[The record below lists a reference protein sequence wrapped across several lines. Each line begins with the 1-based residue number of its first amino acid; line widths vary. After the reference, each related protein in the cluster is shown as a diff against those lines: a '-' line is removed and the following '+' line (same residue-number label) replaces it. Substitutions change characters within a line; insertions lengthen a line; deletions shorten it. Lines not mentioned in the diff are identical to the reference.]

1 MKFKPVFFLCFI
13 LLSACLP
20 TPAAPPTAS
29 VEPSF
34 TPLPP
39 PTLTSLP
46 LITATPTF
54 ISTESPTPLPV
65 GNTPISTS
73 TSTPAPA
80 NAGFCTDPQVMAVI
94 DSFKSSM
101 LNEDG
106 PLLSLLVSPVSGM
119 DVRFFRAGN
128 VLTYSQER
136 AKFLFISTYQADWG
150 ARPASGE
157 KVIGAFHEVVVP
169 ELQKFL
175 QQAYTLHCNELRYG
189 GATYQP
195 TWAYNGNFYALHF
208 PGTEEFGFLDWQTW
222 VIGIDDVNGAPYIY
236 ALTQFFWEP

>member
-1 MKFKPVFFLCFI
+1 MKFKPAIFLCFV
-13 LLSACLP
+13 LLSACIP
-20 TPAAPPTAS
+20 TSAALPTAS
-29 VEPSF
+29 AVPSF

-39 PTLTSLP
+39 ATLTSLP
-46 LITATPTF
+46 LITATQTF

-73 TSTPAPA
+73 TPAPTNPA
-80 NAGFCTDPQVMAVI
+80 FCTDPQVLAVI
-94 DSFKSSM
+94 ESFKSSM

-106 PLLSLLVSPVSGM
+106 PLLSLLVNPITGM
-119 DVRFFRAGN
+119 DARFFRTGN

-150 ARPASGE
+150 ARPAGGE

-222 VIGIDDVNGAPYIY
+222 VIGIDYVNGKPYIY

>member
-1 MKFKPVFFLCFI
+1 MKFKPAIFLCFV
-13 LLSACLP
+13 LLSACIP
-20 TPAAPPTAS
+20 TSAALPTAS
-29 VEPSF
+29 AVPSF

-39 PTLTSLP
+39 ATLTSLP
-46 LITATPTF
+46 LITATQTF

-73 TSTPAPA
+73 TPAPTNPA
-80 NAGFCTDPQVMAVI
+80 FCTDPQVLAVI
-94 DSFKSSM
+94 ESFKSSM

-106 PLLSLLVSPVSGM
+106 PLLSLLVNPITGM
-119 DVRFFRAGN
+119 DARFFRTGN

-157 KVIGAFHEVVVP
+157 NVIGAFHEVVVP

-175 QQAYTLHCNELRYG
+175 QQTYTLHCNELRYG
-189 GATYQP
+189 GVTYQP
-195 TWAYNGNFYALHF
+195 NWAYNGNFYALHF

-222 VIGIDDVNGAPYIY
+222 VIGIDYVNGKPYIY

>member
-1 MKFKPVFFLCFI
+1 MKFKFAAFLCLM
-13 LLSACLP
+13 LLSACMP
-20 TPAAPPTAS
+20 IPAAPPTAS
-29 VEPSF
+29 AVPSF

-39 PTLTSLP
+39 VTSSPFP
-46 LITATPTF
+46 LITATQTF

-73 TSTPAPA
+73 TLAPTNPRYCA
-80 NAGFCTDPQVMAVI
+80 DPQVIEVI

-106 PLLSLLVSPVSGM
+106 SLLSLLVNPVTGM
-119 DVRFFRAGN
+119 DVRFFRTGN
-128 VLTYSQER
+128 VLTYSQEQ

-150 ARPASGE
+150 AHPASGE
-157 KVIGAFHEVVVP
+157 NVIGAFHEVVVP

-175 QQAYTLHCNELRYG
+175 QRIYTLHCNELRYG

-195 TWAYNGNFYALHF
+195 NWIYDGNFYALHF
-208 PGTEEFGFLDWQTW
+208 PGTEEFGFLDWHTW
-222 VIGIDDVNGAPYIY
+222 VIGIDYVNGKPYIY